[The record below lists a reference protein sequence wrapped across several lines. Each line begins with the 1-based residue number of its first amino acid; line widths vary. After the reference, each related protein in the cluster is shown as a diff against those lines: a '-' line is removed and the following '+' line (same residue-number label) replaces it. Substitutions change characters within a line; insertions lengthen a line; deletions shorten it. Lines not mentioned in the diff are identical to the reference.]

1 MIILG
6 KPTAYQSI
14 SKKRRDLHASSLCCL
29 LQFSPQLSELG
40 EFECVKM
47 TVFVFESSLDTYENE
62 ASELYTVFIK
72 GPGNPQ
78 LLLVQLNPSTLQR
91 NRLHPYTA
99 I

>member
-14 SKKRRDLHASSLCCL
+14 KRMRNLHASSLYCL
-29 LQFSPQLSELG
+29 LKISPQLSALG
-40 EFECVKM
+40 EFKCMKM
-47 TVFVFESSLDTYENE
+47 TVLVSESTLHTYENE

-78 LLLVQLNPSTLQR
+78 L
-91 NRLHPYTA
+91 
-99 I
+99 